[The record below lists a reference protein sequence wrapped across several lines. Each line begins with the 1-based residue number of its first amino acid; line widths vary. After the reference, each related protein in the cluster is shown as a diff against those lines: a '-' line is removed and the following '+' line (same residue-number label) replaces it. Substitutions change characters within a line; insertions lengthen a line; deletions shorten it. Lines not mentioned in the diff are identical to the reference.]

1 MNRKEMMAKTP
12 FAMLGLLIFFF
23 TLNYIGRQWEYE
35 GLVSTGRIAGIS
47 LRSTS
52 HVLASIATVAA
63 SALTAVVLSSFLHF
77 LLKKNKMERQR
88 FWLKVDS
95 VGVCLVA
102 LALIGNRIYI
112 HQQSLPKIYRD
123 YDSTGKLLEPDKYLS
138 RLKTNNIILISIDTL
153 NPKHLRCYGYE
164 RETSPALDQL
174 VAESVLFA
182 SVFSQAPKTSESHMT
197 MFTSLYP
204 SVHKI
209 RNWNT
214 YRGGYSLDHRALTL
228 TEILKNAG
236 YATAAFTGGGNVE
249 GSIGFSHGFDVY
261 DNHDQLWE
269 RSFQWLHQHHQQKVF
284 LFLHTFKV
292 HSPYL
297 PPPPY
302 NSMFDPEY
310 AGRMLDSK
318 EELDQL
324 HAQQGGAFP
333 GYHALFW
340 SLVDKSNPREVA
352 HLVALYD
359 GGIRFMDE
367 QLMGALLKKLRALG
381 IYDDTLIIFTSD
393 HGEEFLEHGGFLHKE
408 LYDEHLQV
416 PLVIKFPQ
424 GAHRGMTVTEQVRT
438 IDLMPTILEY
448 LGLPAPEMAQGKSI
462 LPLLDKE
469 EMELPAFAE
478 RIEISDTP
486 DMKKMIRTPKWK
498 YIHWPTLGTHE
509 LYDLAADPGE
519 QKNLY
524 DQLPEEREEFQ
535 AEIDAW
541 MKANAS
547 RGESLR
553 ARKNDFDEKT
563 IAKLRSLGY
572 VK

>member
-1 MNRKEMMAKTP
+1 MNRKEMMTKTL
-12 FAMLGLLIFFF
+12 FAVLGLLIFFF
-23 TLNYIGRQWEYE
+23 TLNYIGRQWEYQ
-35 GLVSTGRIAGIS
+35 GLISTGRITGIS
-47 LRSTS
+47 LRSTA

-63 SALTAVVLSSFLHF
+63 SALTATVLSAFFYF

-88 FWLKVDS
+88 FWFTVDAA
-95 VGVCLVA
+95 GVCLVA

-123 YDSTGKLLEPDKYLS
+123 YDSTGKLLEPDKYLG

-153 NPKHLRCYGYE
+153 NPKHLHCYGYE
-164 RETSPALDQL
+164 HETSPTLDQL
-174 VAESVLFA
+174 AAESVLFTSA
-182 SVFSQAPKTSESHMT
+182 FSQAPKTSESHMT

-214 YRGGYSLDHRALTL
+214 YRGGYSLDHRAITI

-269 RSFQWLHQHHQQKVF
+269 RAFQWLHQHHQQNFF

-302 NSMFDPEY
+302 NTMFDPDY

-333 GYHALFW
+333 GYHELFW
-340 SLVDKSNPREVA
+340 SLVDKSNSREVA

-408 LYDEHLQV
+408 LYDEHLHV

-448 LGLPAPEMAQGKSI
+448 LGLPTPEMAQGKSI

-486 DMKKMIRTPKWK
+486 DMKKMIRTPTWK
-498 YIHWPTLGTHE
+498 YIYWPTLGTHE

-524 DQLPEEREEFQ
+524 DQSPEAREEFQ

-547 RGESLR
+547 MGESLR